1 MCIINCFDAARGKT
15 RDHRD
20 EGQSQGHTGDPEAEH
35 GGFSGSPVLPGNRIG
50 ITRSSMLGMTKTC
63 CKDK

>member
-1 MCIINCFDAARGKT
+1 MLLGNKHGITGMK
-15 RDHRD
+15 
-20 EGQSQGHTGDPEAEH
+20 GQSQGHTGDPEAEH